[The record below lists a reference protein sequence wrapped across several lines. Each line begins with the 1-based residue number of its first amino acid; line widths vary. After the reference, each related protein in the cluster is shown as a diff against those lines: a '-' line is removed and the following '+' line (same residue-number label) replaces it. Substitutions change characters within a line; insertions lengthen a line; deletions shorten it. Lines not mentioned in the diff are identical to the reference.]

1 MFNVWGKIKELINR
15 PYIVES
21 GSNSNGYYIKWSDG
35 NLICRKS
42 VTKGSFKNTNSIS
55 TTVQNIKI
63 YRSNAYTW
71 AYPINFATAP
81 NISIAVATGWLDG
94 SSRFCLG
101 KITSTPTAGAV
112 EIQLLGLE
120 DFIESGLGYKNLLQV
135 DLIAI
140 GKWK

>member
-1 MFNVWGKIKELINR
+1 MFNVWGKIKDLISR
-15 PYIVES
+15 PYILES
-21 GSNSNGYYIKWSDG
+21 GSNSNGYYIKWSNGD
-35 NLICRKS
+35 LICRRS
-42 VTKGSFKNTNSIS
+42 VSKESFKNTKSIS

-71 AYPINFATAP
+71 NYPIKFATTP
-81 NISIAVATGWLDG
+81 NISIAVATGWADG

-101 KITSTPTAGAV
+101 KITSTPTASAV

-120 DFIESGLGYKNLLQV
+120 DFIESGMGYNNLIQV

>member
-1 MFNVWGKIKELINR
+1 MLNVWGKVKELINR

-21 GSNSNGYYIKWSDG
+21 GSNSNGYYIKWSNGD
-35 NLICRKS
+35 LICRKS
-42 VTKGSFKNTNSIS
+42 TKKDSFKNTTSIS

-63 YRSNAYTW
+63 YRSNTYTW
-71 AYPINFATAP
+71 NYPIKFATTP
-81 NISIAVATGWLDG
+81 NISIAVATGWADG

-101 KITSTPTAGAV
+101 KITGTPTASAV

-120 DFIESGLGYKNLLQV
+120 DFIENGVGYTNLNRV